1 MQVVKNFVYIS
12 SMQITKTLITMK
24 NTVYQVLVGG
34 LIDFESLEYQEAKN
48 WMKYLRTMG
57 YEYKLTSR
65 GRDESE
71 Y

>member
-1 MQVVKNFVYIS
+1 MTTQDK
-12 SMQITKTLITMK
+12 
-24 NTVYQVLVGG
+24 VYQVIVGG
-34 LIDFESLEYQEAKN
+34 IIDFESLKYQEAKN

-57 YEYKLTSR
+57 YEYKFATR

>member
-1 MQVVKNFVYIS
+1 MLIILFTFTLLL
-12 SMQITKTLITMK
+12 TKTLITMK

>member
-1 MQVVKNFVYIS
+1 MELIKKQPTMNF
-12 SMQITKTLITMK
+12 QDK
-24 NTVYQVLVGG
+24 VYQVLVGG

-57 YEYKLTSR
+57 YEYKFTTR
-65 GRDESE
+65 RRDESE

>member
-1 MQVVKNFVYIS
+1 MELTKKQPTMNF
-12 SMQITKTLITMK
+12 QDK
-24 NTVYQVLVGG
+24 VYQVLVGG

-57 YEYKLTSR
+57 YEYKFTTR
-65 GRDESE
+65 RRDESE

>member
-1 MQVVKNFVYIS
+1 
-12 SMQITKTLITMK
+12 MQITKTLITMQD
-24 NTVYQVLVGG
+24 TVYQVIVGG
-34 LIDFESLEYQEAKN
+34 IIDFESLEYQEAKS

>member
-1 MQVVKNFVYIS
+1 MTFKD
-12 SMQITKTLITMK
+12 
-24 NTVYQVLVGG
+24 TVYLVIVGG
-34 LIDFESLEYQEAKN
+34 IIDFESLEYQEAKN

-57 YEYKLTSR
+57 YEYKFTTR

>member
-1 MQVVKNFVYIS
+1 MLIILFTFTLLL
-12 SMQITKTLITMK
+12 TKTLITMQD
-24 NTVYQVLVGG
+24 TVYQVIVGG
-34 LIDFESLEYQEAKN
+34 IIDFESLEYQEAKN

-57 YEYKLTSR
+57 YEYKFTTR